1 MKTEI
6 KDLLG
11 MEQSKAAYREFIRS
25 ADLSEEAM
33 NLTNP
38 FTLEGQIVRL
48 EPLTMEHLP
57 VLLELA
63 NREDYPFTTVPH
75 SESAMGKYIQIAL
88 DEQTH
93 GKTVPFVTVDKR
105 SGKIVG
111 STRLAHLEF
120 WNWPE
125 GSPLARPGL
134 PDAVEIGW
142 TWLAPFA
149 QRSGINTEAK
159 LLMLTHAFEV
169 WQVRRVTLKTDE
181 RNMRSRNAILRLG
194 AKFEGILR
202 AHMPASDGGIRNSA
216 MFSILAEEWPAVKT
230 TLHARLRN

>member
-1 MKTEI
+1 
-6 KDLLG
+6 
-11 MEQSKAAYREFIRS
+11 
-25 ADLSEEAM
+25 M
-33 NLTNP
+33 NLTRP
-38 FTLEGQIVRL
+38 LTLEGQIVRL

-57 VLLELA
+57 VLLALA
-63 NREDYPFTTVPH
+63 SMEDYPFTSVPH
-75 SESAMGKYIQIAL
+75 SERGMRNYIQTAL
-88 DEQTH
+88 EEQAH

-105 SGKIVG
+105 WGKIVG
-111 STRLAHLEF
+111 STRLAHLEL

-125 GSPLARPGL
+125 GSPLARPGK

-230 TLHARLRN
+230 TLQARLRN

>member
-1 MKTEI
+1 MKPTVTQPI
-6 KDLLG
+6 
-11 MEQSKAAYREFIRS
+11 
-25 ADLSEEAM
+25 
-33 NLTNP
+33 
-38 FTLEGQIVRL
+38 TLEGQIVRL
-48 EPLTMEHLP
+48 EPLRLEHLP

-75 SESAMGKYIQIAL
+75 SESGMRSYIQLAL
-88 DEQTH
+88 AQQAR
-93 GKTVPFVTVDKR
+93 GNALPFVTIDRRTDRV
-105 SGKIVG
+105 VG
-111 STRLAHLEF
+111 STRFANLEF

-125 GSPLARPGL
+125 DSPLHLARPGL

-142 TWLAPFA
+142 TWLAPEA
-149 QRSGINTEAK
+149 QRRGINTEAK

-181 RNMRSRNAILRLG
+181 RNLRSRNAILRLG

-216 MFSILAEEWPAVKT
+216 MFSILAEEWPRVKGQ
-230 TLHARLRN
+230 LEAFL

>member
-1 MKTEI
+1 
-6 KDLLG
+6 
-11 MEQSKAAYREFIRS
+11 
-25 ADLSEEAM
+25 M
-33 NLTNP
+33 NLTEP
-38 FTLEGQIVRL
+38 LTLEGQIVRL
-48 EPLTMEHLP
+48 EPLTMEHLS

-63 NREDYPFTTVPH
+63 SLEDYPFTSVPH
-75 SESAMGKYIQIAL
+75 SEHGMRRYIQTAL
-88 DEQTH
+88 EEQAQ

-105 SGKIVG
+105 SEKIVG

-125 GSPLARPGL
+125 GSPLARPGQ

-194 AKFEGILR
+194 AKFEGVLR

-216 MFSILAEEWPAVKT
+216 MFSILAEEWPAVKAN
-230 TLHARLRN
+230 LQAKLAI